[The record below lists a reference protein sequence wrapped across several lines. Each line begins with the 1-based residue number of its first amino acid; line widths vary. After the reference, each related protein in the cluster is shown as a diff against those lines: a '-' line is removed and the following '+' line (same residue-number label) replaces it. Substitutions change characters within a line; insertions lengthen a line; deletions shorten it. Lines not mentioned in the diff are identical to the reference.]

1 MNTIN
6 QRSMKKG
13 AANASKLLKTL
24 ANPDRLLILCQL
36 VGEERS
42 AGELWKKSTL
52 SQSAFSQH
60 LAVLRRN
67 KIVTTRKVSHTIYYS
82 LANDNA
88 ARVLEL
94 MYELYCG

>member
-1 MNTIN
+1 MNTNN
-6 QRSMKKG
+6 QRNMKKG
-13 AANASKLLKTL
+13 AAKASKLLKTL

-36 VGEERS
+36 VGVERS
-42 AGELWKKSTL
+42 AGELWSNSKL

-67 KIVTTRKVSHTIYYS
+67 KIVTTRKVAHHIYYS
-82 LANDNA
+82 LSDDDA